1 MEYTFDKNEIE
12 RLSKLAQSNEGKT
25 LIQKLSAA
33 KSDEINHAVASG
45 DAEKLKLLI
54 REFLSTKEAKEIKQK
69 MEASNG

>member
-33 KSDEINHAVASG
+33 KSDEINDAVASG

>member
-12 RLSKLAQSNEGKT
+12 RLSKLAQSNAGKT

-33 KSDEINHAVASG
+33 KSDEINDAVASG

>member
-1 MEYTFDKNEIE
+1 MEYPMDKKEIE
-12 RLSKLAQSNEGKT
+12 RLSKLAQSSDGRA

-33 KSDEINHAVASG
+33 KSNQINDAVAAG

-54 REFLSTKEAKEIKQK
+54 REFLSTDEAQEIKRK